1 MTQKRKILPVKLRA
15 RSYSN
20 ISRTVKDHTNDLMND
35 QNSFLIKPKKNMS
48 LHLIQK
54 NKSNEY
60 DIN

>member
-1 MTQKRKILPVKLRA
+1 MTQKIKILPVKLRA

-20 ISRTVKDHTNDLMND
+20 ISKTGKDRTADSIND

-48 LHLIQK
+48 FHLIQK

-60 DIN
+60 EIN